1 MDDSLVASGSRHH
14 SGTGWLPGLPLVFG
28 QARKIISLYHNTS
41 DLQPKF
47 KSEKNLNSN
56 FEAKRG
62 QPDRT
67 QEVLKNE
74 GLLLHFFFGS
84 AKFANNLI

>member
-1 MDDSLVASGSRHH
+1 MVRQSIKCPVQILFYANMDDSLVASGSRHH

-47 KSEKNLNSN
+47 KSEK
-56 FEAKRG
+56 
-62 QPDRT
+62 
-67 QEVLKNE
+67 
-74 GLLLHFFFGS
+74 
-84 AKFANNLI
+84 I

>member
-47 KSEKNLNSN
+47 KSEK
-56 FEAKRG
+56 
-62 QPDRT
+62 
-67 QEVLKNE
+67 
-74 GLLLHFFFGS
+74 
-84 AKFANNLI
+84 I